1 MKIEQYIPNALTFA
15 NLGCGFLGVMNVI
28 YGDLQTAGLL
38 VFIAALFD
46 LLDGLAARS
55 LRVQSKVGEQ
65 LDSFADMV
73 SFGVLP
79 GAILLILLIKTH
91 TDWVTAS
98 YFLNIPT
105 VGFIGLAFPMGAGY
119 RLAKFNLQEEDFKGF
134 YGVPCP
140 AAGLLV
146 ASLPLILEYD
156 LLLLG
161 DETVYLSGF
170 ILNPW
175 LLVGVMVLI
184 PLLMVSTTPMM
195 SLKLNGLH
203 WIGQEAQ
210 IIFVLLSL
218 VLLILLYFAA
228 VPVIFVM
235 YVIVSL
241 IFQKRLT

>member
-15 NLGCGFLGVMNVI
+15 NLCCGFLGIVNVI

-38 VFIAALFD
+38 VFTAALFD
-46 LLDGLAARS
+46 LFDGLAARS
-55 LRVQSKVGEQ
+55 LRVESKVGEQ

-73 SFGVLP
+73 SFGALP
-79 GAILLILLIKTH
+79 GAILVILLIKTH
-91 TDWVTAS
+91 ADWVSPA

-105 VGFIGLAFPMGAGY
+105 FGLIGLAFPMGAAY
-119 RLAKFNLQEEDFKGF
+119 RLAKFNLQEADFKGF

-161 DETVYLSGF
+161 YQTVYLSGF

-175 LLVGVMVLI
+175 VILGIMVII
-184 PLLMVSTTPMM
+184 PLLMVCNIPMM

-203 WIGQEAQ
+203 WGGQEAQ
-210 IIFVLLSL
+210 IIFVLVSL
-218 VLLILLYFAA
+218 VFIILLSFTAI
-228 VPVIFVM
+228 PLIFLFYVM
-235 YVIVSL
+235 ISL